1 MAAGA
6 KCVAV
11 WVKCKRTPL
20 YDSNGEDR
28 KLIRY
33 APFGERFE
41 VLKKD
46 MKQDGGLVRGLKR
59 SWDGSKKVAS
69 FFWIPLR
76 AVTTKRVENYA
87 RLYYLNLNRNG
98 IPVSAKYQSRKVIG
112 RIAPGE
118 RISVI
123 ARVGDWCLTAK
134 GWTLFKWLTK
144 ERDVFDSKALR
155 DVYGAALSQA
165 AKDYCRC
172 IRHLRRLKK
181 GDEDRFHDLMYQL
194 DTLVGWFL
202 SDDYLAVFDTVPG
215 NERLDKMNE
224 QLGVDKDWL
233 RELCRIYEEMDR
245 KKPHRRVVYRK

>member
-1 MAAGA
+1 MPATIDHRARKRRIA
-6 KCVAV
+6 SKCVKLFSDVGYKEVTFQMIAV
-11 WVKCKRTPL
+11 HCDIARTVLYRYFTDKRQVF
-20 YDSNGEDR
+20 DEA
-28 KLIRY
+28 IR
-33 APFGERFE
+33 E
-41 VLKKD
+41 
-46 MKQDGGLVRGLKR
+46 
-59 SWDGSKKVAS
+59 
-69 FFWIPLR
+69 
-76 AVTTKRVENYA
+76 
-87 RLYYLNLNRNG
+87 
-98 IPVSAKYQSRKVIG
+98 VIG

-118 RISVI
+118 RIAVI

-194 DTLVGWFL
+194 DILVGWFL